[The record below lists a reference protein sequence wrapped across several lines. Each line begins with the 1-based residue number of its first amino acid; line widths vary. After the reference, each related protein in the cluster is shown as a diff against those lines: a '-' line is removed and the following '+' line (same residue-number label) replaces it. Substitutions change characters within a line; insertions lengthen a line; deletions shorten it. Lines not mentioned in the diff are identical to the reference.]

1 MKGSSLLVAALICIG
16 SASVT
21 HAQSQELTVK
31 PDKCVSLRKGQVCYQ
46 RINIS
51 WDTDITGHYCI
62 LASGQESPL
71 KCWNNKSTGKL
82 SYTLE
87 STESVKFDL
96 VNKSVSDENNKLL
109 TLDQL
114 IATAT
119 VTIAWVYN
127 TKSRSR
133 TTWRLF

>member
-1 MKGSSLLVAALICIG
+1 MKGSSLLSVVLLCICSTSI
-16 SASVT
+16 T
-21 HAQSQELTVK
+21 HAQTPELTVK

-51 WDTDITGHYCI
+51 WDTDKSGHYCI
-62 LASGQESPL
+62 LASDQKSPV
-71 KCWNNKSTGKL
+71 KCWDNSSAGKL
-82 SYTLE
+82 SYSLE
-87 STESVKFDL
+87 STESIKFDL
-96 VNKSVSDENNKLL
+96 IDKSKADNNNKLL

-127 TKSRSR
+127 TKSRNR

>member
-1 MKGSSLLVAALICIG
+1 MRSSSLLVTLLMGLCC
-16 SASVT
+16 SSVT
-21 HAQSQELTVK
+21 HAQSDALTVK

-51 WDTDITGHYCI
+51 WDTDKKGHYCI
-62 LASGQESPL
+62 LASDQKSPIR
-71 KCWNNKSTGKL
+71 CWNNKSNGKL
-82 SYTLE
+82 SYSLE
-87 STESVKFDL
+87 STENIKFDL
-96 VNKSVSDENNKLL
+96 ITKQPETDNKNLL

-127 TKSRSR
+127 TKSRNR

>member
-1 MKGSSLLVAALICIG
+1 MKSSSLVVAVVIAIG
-16 SASVT
+16 SASMT
-21 HAQSQELTVK
+21 NAQTRELTVK

-51 WDTDITGHYCI
+51 WDTDTTGHYCI
-62 LASGQESPL
+62 LASDQESPL
-71 KCWNNKSTGKL
+71 KCWNNKSRGKL
-82 SYTLE
+82 SYSLE

-96 VNKSVSDENNKLL
+96 VNKSGTDQSNKLL